1 MYINIMASSTKRQ
14 SSKTVKKKTG
24 KVTRNTGISTQSAK
38 AKGRRLQQAV
48 RDSIL
53 ESFPALELDDVR
65 STSMGAGGED
75 VQLSPAA
82 RTLFPYSVECKNLA
96 KIAVYNYY
104 AQATGHNDYEPLVVI
119 KQNRSKPLAVVD
131 FEHFMKLVRGVK

>member
-1 MYINIMASSTKRQ
+1 MATK
-14 SSKTVKKKTG
+14 S
-24 KVTRNTGISTQSAK
+24 TGIRPQSAK
-38 AKGRRLQQAV
+38 AKGRKLQQAV

-53 ESFPALELDDVR
+53 DSFPTLEADDVR

-82 RTLFPYSVECKNLA
+82 RKLFPYSVECKNLA
-96 KIAVYNYY
+96 KIAVFNYY
-104 AQATGHNDYEPLVVI
+104 EQSRTNAGNYEPLVVI

-131 FEHFMKLVRGVK
+131 LDHFMNLVRSSK

>member
-1 MYINIMASSTKRQ
+1 M
-14 SSKTVKKKTG
+14 
-24 KVTRNTGISTQSAK
+24 
-38 AKGRRLQQAV
+38 

-53 ESFPALELDDVR
+53 ESFPSLEPDDVR

-82 RTLFPYSVECKNLA
+82 RRLFPYSVECKNLA
-96 KIAVYNYY
+96 KIAVFNYY
-104 AQATGHNDYEPLVVI
+104 EQSQTNCGSYEPLVVI

-131 FEHFMKLVRGVK
+131 LDHFMELVRRSK

>member
-1 MYINIMASSTKRQ
+1 MPGSTGRKSSRTKRKHT
-14 SSKTVKKKTG
+14 SVGTKS
-24 KVTRNTGISTQSAK
+24 TGITTQSAK

-53 ESFPALELDDVR
+53 NTFPSLEPDDVR

-82 RTLFPYSVECKNLA
+82 RKLFPYSVECKNLA
-96 KIAVYNYY
+96 KIAVFNYY
-104 AQATGHNDYEPLVVI
+104 EQSQTNAGDYEPLVII
-119 KQNRSKPLAVVD
+119 KQNRSKPLAVID
-131 FEHFMKLVRGVK
+131 FEHFMELIKK

>member
-1 MYINIMASSTKRQ
+1 MASSTKAR
-14 SSKTVKKKTG
+14 STKTARKRTSGATKS
-24 KVTRNTGISTQSAK
+24 TGIRPQSAK

-53 ESFPALELDDVR
+53 DAFPSLEPDDVR

-82 RTLFPYSVECKNLA
+82 RRLFPYSVECKNLA

-104 AQATGHNDYEPLVVI
+104 VQATGHSNHEPLVVI
-119 KQNRSKPLAVVD
+119 KQDRAKPLAVVD
-131 FEHFMKLVRGVK
+131 LEHFMELVKK